1 MRCPNLAH
9 PSRIRRRR
17 LVLLPLAARR
27 GGTACH
33 TAEHTPARLPIG
45 AMVAPN
51 SDWTDATQSGDDGER
66 GHGLLT
72 GSRVEQLAGDGRR
85 CGEGAEKGRAE
96 RREWWRHGHSRAER
110 GRTERRPQGR
120 SGTRP
125 WRELHGWLLRSAR
138 EPDPWRLGSGRTTEG
153 KGAGQSGRERL
164 GLITPMVGHPNG
176 TGEIAEVVEL
186 APTESAATVSRS
198 VRAMRGLLR
207 GRRRS

>member
-1 MRCPNLAH
+1 
-9 PSRIRRRR
+9 
-17 LVLLPLAARR
+17 
-27 GGTACH
+27 
-33 TAEHTPARLPIG
+33 
-45 AMVAPN
+45 MVAPN
-51 SDWTDATQSGDDGER
+51 SDWPDASQSGDDGER

-125 WRELHGWLLRSAR
+125 WRELRGWLLRSAR

-164 GLITPMVGHPNG
+164 GLITQWSG
-176 TGEIAEVVEL
+176 IR
-186 APTESAATVSRS
+186 TEPGRSRRWLS
-198 VRAMRGLLR
+198 SRPRSP
-207 GRRRS
+207 RRRSHVLCARCAGCCAEEGGPDGAGPTWRRNVRVRACRVGHWQAGPVSR